1 MMKNMMNQMMKNNP
15 MFQRAMQMAQG
26 KSQNEI
32 EQIAENLC
40 KQRGIKIEDAKKQFI
55 SMFGMNL

>member
-1 MMKNMMNQMMKNNP
+1 MMKNMMNQMMRNNP

-26 KSQNEI
+26 KSQNEL

-40 KQRGIKIEDAKKQFI
+40 KQRGIKIEDAKKQFS

>member
-26 KSQNEI
+26 KSQNEL

-40 KQRGIKIEDAKKQFI
+40 KQRGIKIEDAKKQF
-55 SMFGMNL
+55 SYMFGMNL

>member
-40 KQRGIKIEDAKKQFI
+40 KQRGIKIEDAKKQFS

>member
-1 MMKNMMNQMMKNNP
+1 MMKSMMNQMIKNNP

-26 KSQNEI
+26 KSQNEL

-40 KQRGIKIEDAKKQFI
+40 KQRGIKIEDAKKQFSSI
-55 SMFGMNL
+55 FGMNL

>member
-1 MMKNMMNQMMKNNP
+1 MMKNIMNQMMKNNP

-40 KQRGIKIEDAKKQFI
+40 KQRGIKIEDAKKQFS

>member
-1 MMKNMMNQMMKNNP
+1 MMKNIMNQMMKNNP

-26 KSQNEI
+26 KSQNEL

-40 KQRGIKIEDAKKQFI
+40 KQRGIKIEDAKKQFS

>member
-26 KSQNEI
+26 KSQNEL

-40 KQRGIKIEDAKKQFI
+40 KQRGIKIEDAKKQFS

>member
-26 KSQNEI
+26 KSQNEL

-40 KQRGIKIEDAKKQFI
+40 KQRGIKIEDAKKQFSSI
-55 SMFGMNL
+55 FGMNL

>member
-26 KSQNEI
+26 KSQNEL

-40 KQRGIKIEDAKKQFI
+40 KQRGIKIEDAKKQFSYI
-55 SMFGMNL
+55 FGMNL

>member
-1 MMKNMMNQMMKNNP
+1 MMKSMMNQMIKNNP
-15 MFQRAMQMAQG
+15 MFQRAMQMAHG
-26 KSQNEI
+26 KSQNEL

-40 KQRGIKIEDAKKQFI
+40 KQRGIKIEDAKKQFS

>member
-26 KSQNEI
+26 KSQNEL

-40 KQRGIKIEDAKKQFI
+40 KQRGIKIEDAKKQFC

>member
-1 MMKNMMNQMMKNNP
+1 MMKNMMNQMMKNNT

-26 KSQNEI
+26 KSKNEL

-40 KQRGIKIEDAKKQFI
+40 KQRGIKIEDAKKQFS

>member
-1 MMKNMMNQMMKNNP
+1 MMKNMMNQMMKNNQ

-26 KSQNEI
+26 KSQNEL

-40 KQRGIKIEDAKKQFI
+40 KQRGIKIEDAKKQFS

>member
-1 MMKNMMNQMMKNNP
+1 MMKNMMNQMMRNNP

-26 KSQNEI
+26 KSQNEL

-40 KQRGIKIEDAKKQFI
+40 KQRGIKIEDAKRQFS